1 MIIVSLKVILFI
13 YLAVCILLVTYYLSL
28 CSSTIKDYKKEH
40 PWCRDR
46 QKSKRHRPLYQQIRT
61 ILACLTFFIPIL
73 HVIILIYVLIFIDD
87 VKEIIINTFEDL
99 YYS

>member
-13 YLAVCILLVTYYLSL
+13 YLAVCVLLVTYYLSL
-28 CSSTIKDYKKEH
+28 CFSTIKDYKKEH

-46 QKSKRHRPLYQQIRT
+46 QKSKYHRPLYQQIRT
-61 ILACLTFFIPIL
+61 ALCYLTFFIPIL
-73 HVIILIYVLIFIDD
+73 HVVVLIYLLVFVDD
-87 VKEIIINTFEDL
+87 VKEMIIDTIEDI